1 MRRFFICLLSLAICL
16 FSVSCEREEGLG
28 GDGAAPLKVNTY
40 SVDGMVRSFGSVA
53 VMMVGENISIVA
65 TPEQD
70 VASAEKILECENY
83 LFASVGPLL
92 VNKEFD
98 LKNESRLFT
107 FISTLANAKLATVA
121 PDKTNEITS
130 GKAQFI
136 YENDVLV
143 VKAEMTL
150 ISGKVFKFHA
160 KAEYS
165 VEMNEN
171 TIARGSEEKP
181 LRAAFYSE
189 SGNTTTLVL
198 TPANIDYFE
207 ELEDASWYMHLTV
220 SNNLVSGSNIDVAEL
235 GANDTFEFG
244 VVDNVRNSKSFS
256 IVYGVSDMSHVEGSF
271 NIAKKNEGEYSINID
286 IMVDGVAYKANFDGE
301 CISEHKQQEVK
312 TNYFIYN
319 GNEYAATGATLTK
332 GESVWS
338 FEVEASNGIS
348 AVVTAPQSFFVQG
361 GTYGFSQSQYFK
373 AVCEGVTYSK
383 ANGDSGTLTVQYD
396 DQNKSITIDFT
407 NYDNLQFNYSGSV
420 AVVE

>member
-1 MRRFFICLLSLAICL
+1 MSLAVCL
-16 FSVSCEREEGLG
+16 FSVSCEREG
-28 GDGAAPLKVNTY
+28 GNESAELKANTY
-40 SVDGMVRSFGSVA
+40 SVDGVEGALKSVA
-53 VMMVGENISIVA
+53 VMMVGENISVVA
-65 TPEQD
+65 TPEQG

-83 LFASVGPLL
+83 LFTSVGPLL

-98 LKNESRLFT
+98 LKTESRLFT
-107 FISTLANAKLATVA
+107 FISTLADAKLATVA
-121 PDKTNEITS
+121 PDKTNEITG

-171 TIARGSEEKP
+171 TIVRGNEEKP

-207 ELEDASWYMHLTV
+207 ELEDASWYMQITV
-220 SNNLVSGSNIDVAEL
+220 SNNLISGSNVDIESL
-235 GANDTFEFG
+235 GATDTFEFS
-244 VVDNVRNSKSFS
+244 VVDNVRNAKSFS
-256 IVYGVSDMSHVEGSF
+256 IVYGFSDMSDVEGSF
-271 NIAKKNEGEYSINID
+271 NIAKTGEAEYAININLSIAD
-286 IMVDGVAYKANFDGE
+286 VAYKANFEGE
-301 CISEHKQQEVK
+301 CLSEHKQQEVK

-319 GNEYAATGATLTK
+319 GTEYTTTGATLTK

-338 FEVEASNGIS
+338 VEVVASNGKS
-348 AVVTAPQSFFVQG
+348 AVLNAPQQFFVQG
-361 GTYGFSQSQYFK
+361 GTYGFSQSQSFTV
-373 AVCEGVTYSK
+373 VCEGVTYSK
-383 ANGDSGTLTVQYD
+383 ANGSSGTVTLQYD
-396 DQNKSITIDFT
+396 DQNKLLTIDFT
-407 NYDNLQFNYSGSV
+407 NYNNLQFNYSGSV

>member
-1 MRRFFICLLSLAICL
+1 MSLAVCL
-16 FSVSCEREEGLG
+16 FSVSCEREG
-28 GDGAAPLKVNTY
+28 GNESAELKVNTY
-40 SVDGMVRSFGSVA
+40 SVDGVEGALKSVA
-53 VMMVGENISIVA
+53 VMMVDENISIVA
-65 TPEQD
+65 TPEQG

-83 LFASVGPLL
+83 LFASVSPLL
-92 VNKEFD
+92 VGKEFD
-98 LKNESRLFT
+98 IKSETKLFT
-107 FISTLANAKLATVA
+107 FISTLADAKLDAVA
-121 PDKTNEITS
+121 PDETNEITS
-130 GKAQFI
+130 GKAKFV
-136 YENDVLV
+136 YENDILV

-171 TIARGSEEKP
+171 TIARGNEAKP

-189 SGNTTTLVL
+189 SGNTTTLIF

-207 ELEDASWYMHLTV
+207 ELEDASWYMFITV
-220 SNNLVSGSNIDVAEL
+220 SNSLVSGSDIDIKSL

-256 IVYGVSDMSHVEGSF
+256 IIYGFTDMSEVEGIF
-271 NIAKKNEGEYSINID
+271 KIAKKEAAEYAVNINLSIAD
-286 IMVDGVAYKANFDGE
+286 VAYKANFEGE

-319 GNEYAATGATLTK
+319 GTEYTTTGATLTK

-338 FEVEASNGIS
+338 VEVVASNGKS
-348 AVVTAPQSFFVQG
+348 AVLNAPQQFFVQG
-361 GTYGFSQSQYFK
+361 GTYGFSQSQSFTV
-373 AVCEGVTYSK
+373 VCEGVTYSK
-383 ANGDSGTLTVQYD
+383 ANGSSGTVTLQYD
-396 DQNKSITIDFT
+396 DQNKSLTIDFT